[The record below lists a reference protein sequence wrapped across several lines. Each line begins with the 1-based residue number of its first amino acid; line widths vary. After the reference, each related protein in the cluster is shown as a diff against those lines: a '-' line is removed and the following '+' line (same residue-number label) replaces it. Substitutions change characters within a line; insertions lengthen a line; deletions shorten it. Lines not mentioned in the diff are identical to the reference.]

1 MSSRVTVS
9 RPGRVRGPG
18 VFWLRAYGLEVT
30 LALPLVAYLLL
41 LTATPIVET
50 VRLSLS
56 APLDGGFP
64 SLARYRALL
73 VSDLFRAALRNTVV
87 VALLSLVLEMGLGLL
102 LALTLHV
109 RFPLRGLVRTLVLM
123 PLGVPTV
130 VSAAVMLLVFS
141 RSGYLNA
148 LLLAVADALGA
159 LGVEWRFE
167 PVGWTV
173 AGGWPTLF
181 TVAVA
186 DTWKVVPVVTLILL
200 AGLQT
205 IPVEVEEAARAD
217 GATGWRRLLHVVLPL
232 LAPYVT
238 VAVIL
243 RAIDAFRIFEVA
255 LVLAGR
261 VEPVLGTFIWSRYA
275 PPASDPFTAAAAAVV
290 LFVLILGF
298 VALYLRLVATR
309 GEVPG

>member
-1 MSSRVTVS
+1 MDSRVTAM
-9 RPGRVRGPG
+9 RPARPRHPG
-18 VFWLRAYGLEVT
+18 ASWLRAHGLDVA
-30 LALPLVAYLLL
+30 LAVPMVAYLLL
-41 LTATPIVET
+41 LTAAPIFET
-50 VRLSLS
+50 LRLSLS

-64 SLARYRALL
+64 SLGRYGALL
-73 VSDLFRAALRNTVV
+73 GSDLFRAALRNTVI
-87 VALLSLVLEMGLGLL
+87 VALLSLGLEMSLGLL

-130 VSAAVMLLVFS
+130 VSAAVMLLIFT
-141 RSGYLNA
+141 RAGYLNA
-148 LLLAVADALGA
+148 SLLAVADALAAVGIH
-159 LGVEWRFE
+159 WRFE

-173 AGGWPTLF
+173 AGGWRTLF

-200 AGLQT
+200 AGLQA
-205 IPVEVEEAARAD
+205 IPEEVEEAAQTD
-217 GATGWRRLLHVVLPL
+217 GATGWRRLLYVVLPL
-232 LAPYVT
+232 LAPYLT
-238 VAVIL
+238 AAVIL

-275 PPASDPFTAAAAAVV
+275 PPTSDPFTAAAGAVV
-290 LFVLILGF
+290 LFVLILVF
-298 VALYLRLVATR
+298 VLLYLRLVARR
-309 GEVPG
+309 GEVAA

>member
-1 MSSRVTVS
+1 
-9 RPGRVRGPG
+9 VRA
-18 VFWLRAYGLEVT
+18 WARAHGLE
-30 LALPLVAYLLL
+30 LALVLPLVLYLLA
-41 LTATPIVET
+41 LTAAPILET

-56 APLDGGFP
+56 SPGDGRFP
-64 SLARYRALL
+64 TLAGYRMLL
-73 VSDLFRAALRNTVV
+73 GSDLFRAALRNTVA
-87 VALLSLVLEMGLGLL
+87 VALLSLALEMSLGVAV
-102 LALTLHV
+102 ALTLHQ
-109 RFPLRGLVRTLVLM
+109 RFPLRGVVRALVLL

-130 VSAAVMLLVFS
+130 VSAAVMLLIFS

-148 LLLAVADALGA
+148 ALLAVADALGW
-159 LGVEWRFE
+159 LGVEWAFR

-173 AGGWPTLF
+173 AGGWPTLLAI
-181 TVAVA
+181 AVA
-186 DTWKVVPVVTLILL
+186 DTWKVLPVVTLIVL

-205 IPVEVEEAARAD
+205 IPEEVEEAARVD
-217 GATGWRRLLHVVLPL
+217 GATGWRRYRHVVLPL
-232 LAPYVT
+232 LVPYLT

-275 PPASDPFTAAAAAVV
+275 PPVSDPTTAAAGAVV

-298 VALYLRLVATR
+298 VGLYLVWAARR
-309 GEVPG
+309 EEVPA

>member
-1 MSSRVTVS
+1 V
-9 RPGRVRGPG
+9 
-18 VFWLRAYGLEVT
+18 A
-30 LALPLVAYLLL
+30 LALPLVGYLLV
-41 LTATPIVET
+41 LTAAPIVET
-50 VRLSLS
+50 VRLSFS
-56 APLDGGFP
+56 APVDGGFP
-64 SLARYRALL
+64 SLGRYRALL
-73 VSDLFRAALRNTVV
+73 ASDLFRTAVRNTLVV
-87 VALLSLVLEMGLGLL
+87 VLMSLVLEITLGFV
-102 LALTLHV
+102 LALTLHR
-109 RFPLRGLVRTLVLM
+109 RFPLRGVVRTLVLL

-130 VSAAVMLLVFS
+130 VSGAVMLLVFT
-141 RSGYLNA
+141 RAGYLNA
-148 LLLAVADALGA
+148 LLLAGIDALAVVGIA
-159 LGVEWRFE
+159 PRYE

-173 AGGWPTLF
+173 IGGLPTLF

-217 GATGWRRLLHVVLPL
+217 GATGLGRFVHVVLPL

-238 VAVIL
+238 IAIVL
-243 RAIDAFRIFEVA
+243 RAIDAFRIFEIA

-290 LFVLILGF
+290 LFVLVLGF
-298 VALYLRLVATR
+298 VALYLRLVARPT
-309 GEVPG
+309 ETLA